1 MPPSIQPP
9 PRSLPLV
16 YFAAGF
22 ASLACALLELALRP
36 ASVAGFFFHP
46 RMFFVVHLVTLGWTT
61 TAILGALYLV
71 GPLALRTHLPA
82 GKLDWVVCILT
93 LLGISGV
100 VSHFRIDEYSGVADS
115 GALLVIAFLLGAWRV
130 LGALRRARS
139 PGFVRL
145 HVGLAYLNLILTA
158 ALGGLLAVD
167 KARTILPGNHLPD
180 VFGHAHLG
188 AAGFVTLMVMGIGYR
203 LIPMF
208 LPAGP
213 PRGPL
218 VWASAL
224 LTEAGVLGLPLS
236 FLFAPALARW
246 FAVLVALGLASFLI
260 NVLRMLRDPRPPPA
274 KLPRPDVGMLHTLQA
289 LFYLA
294 GCTVL
299 GLYLAFADGWR
310 LGTIMVY
317 GTALLLGFMAQIVL
331 GIGMRLLPMFSWIRA
346 WVAGGYE
353 QLPPSQYVMPSRP
366 LQWIS
371 LLLWTPGVPLVAWG
385 LAGDRPRVLAAGA
398 WVLLAALTAAAINAV
413 RVVRHAFTLKT

>member
-1 MPPSIQPP
+1 MPPSAPPP

-16 YFAAGF
+16 YFAAGY
-22 ASLACALLELALRP
+22 LALAWALVEVALRP
-36 ASVAGFFFHP
+36 ESIAGFFFHP

-82 GKLDWVVCILT
+82 GKLDWTVCGAT

-100 VSHFRIDEYSGVADS
+100 VSHFYIDEYSGVAYS
-115 GALLVIAFLLGAWRV
+115 GAVLVVAFLVGGWRV
-130 LGALRRARS
+130 LGALRRSRS
-139 PGFVRL
+139 PGAVRL
-145 HVGLAYLNLILTA
+145 HIVLAYGNLILTA
-158 ALGGLLAVD
+158 TLGTLLAINKVG
-167 KARTILPGNHLPD
+167 TILPGNRLSD
-180 VFGHAHLG
+180 AFGHAHLG
-188 AAGFVTLMVMGIGYR
+188 AAGFVTLMVMGVGYR

-236 FLFAPALARW
+236 FLFAPALAKW
-246 FAVLVALGLASFLI
+246 FAVLIALGLVAFLV
-260 NVLRMLRDPRPPPA
+260 NVVRMLRDPRPPPV

-294 GCTVL
+294 GCTAL
-299 GLYLAFADGWR
+299 GLYLAFAEGWQ
-310 LGTIMVY
+310 LGAIMVY

-331 GIGMRLLPMFSWIRA
+331 GIGMRLLPMFAWIRA
-346 WVAGGYE
+346 WVGSGYE
-353 QLPPSQYVMPSRP
+353 ELPPSQYAMPSRP

-371 LLLWTPGVPLVAWG
+371 FLAWTAGVPLVAWG
-385 LAGDRPRVLAAGA
+385 LADDHQRLLAAGA
-398 WVLLAALTAAAINAV
+398 WVLLAGLVAAGTNAV
-413 RVVRHAFTLKT
+413 RVVRHAFTLKA